1 MSAGTL
7 TLQPLTT
14 ALGVEVGGVDLSERL
29 DERVIA
35 DLHRAFLDH
44 LVLVFRDQTLTPRR
58 QVEVARLFGRPA
70 IYPFVQGLAE
80 APEVHEILKTENETV
95 NFGGSWHSDTAYK
108 PQPDQATLLYA
119 LEVPRTGGD
128 TLFANM
134 YLGYEALSDAMKAML
149 DGLIAVYNS
158 EKGYG
163 GARKARMQALAG
175 FKDTIKDDVA
185 TFESEHPAVRTHP
198 ETGRKGLYVSKSH
211 TLRFQDMTVEESA
224 PLIDYLAE
232 HAVRPEFTCRVQW
245 QPGTL
250 VVWDNR
256 CTQHFAIND
265 YTGARR
271 RMHRVTI
278 EGDRPR

>member
-1 MSAGTL
+1 MSGSTL
-7 TLQPLTT
+7 TLTPLTT
-14 ALGVEVGGVDLSERL
+14 ALGAEVSGVDLSAPL
-29 DERVIA
+29 DERTMGA
-35 DLHRAFLDH
+35 LHRAFLDH
-44 LVLVFRDQTLTPRR
+44 LVLVFREQTLTPHR
-58 QVEVARLFGRPA
+58 QVGIARLFGQPA

-80 APEVHEILKTENETV
+80 APEVHEILKTEHETV

-108 PQPDQATLLYA
+108 PQPDKATLLYA
-119 LEVPRTGGD
+119 HEVPRTGGD

-149 DGLIAVYNS
+149 AGLIAIYNS

-163 GARKARMQALAG
+163 GARKAKMQALAG

-185 TFESEHPAVRTHP
+185 TFESEHPVVRTHP
-198 ETGRKGLYVSKSH
+198 ETGRKGLYASKTH
-211 TLRFQDMTVEESA
+211 TLRFRDMTMEESA

-232 HAVRPEFTCRVQW
+232 HAVRPEFTCRVRW
-245 QPGTL
+245 TSGTL

-256 CTQHFAIND
+256 CTQHLAIND

-278 EGDRPR
+278 EGDTPR